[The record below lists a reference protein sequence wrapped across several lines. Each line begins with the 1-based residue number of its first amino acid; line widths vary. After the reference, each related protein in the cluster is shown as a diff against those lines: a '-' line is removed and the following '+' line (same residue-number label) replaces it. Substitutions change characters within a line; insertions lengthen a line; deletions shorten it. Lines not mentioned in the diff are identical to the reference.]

1 MASSGRPRYYIL
13 EGVRRSVAAR
23 EAGLHDIPAQILV
36 PGQSDVW
43 TRVDLDQLH
52 SPKPFILRDARYIR
66 DTEYRTAVLKT
77 QPPAIIVEPLGA
89 PGQTGSV
96 PLSQVAL
103 R

>member
-1 MASSGRPRYYIL
+1 MASSGRPQYYVL
-13 EGVRRSVAAR
+13 DGVRRSVAAR
-23 EAGLHDIPAQILV
+23 DAGLHDIPAQVQV

-43 TRVDLDQLH
+43 TRLDLDQLH
-52 SPKPFILRDARYIR
+52 SPKPFILRDSRYIR

-77 QPPAIIVEPLGA
+77 QPPSILVEPLGS

-96 PLSQVAL
+96 PLGHVIV

>member
-1 MASSGRPRYYIL
+1 MASSGRPQYYIL
-13 EGVRRSVAAR
+13 EGVRRALAAR
-23 EAGLHDIPAQILV
+23 DAGLLDIPAQIQIQ
-36 PGQSDVW
+36 GQSDVW

-52 SPKPFILRDARYIR
+52 SPKRFILRDFRYIR

-77 QPPAIIVEPLGA
+77 QPPAILLEPLGS

-96 PLSQVAL
+96 PLSQVIV